1 MPKSLWFSLGW
12 SVLLISSL
20 KLNAQNVGIGTQAPH
35 PSAALEIAATNKG
48 VLLPRLSQSAR
59 LSIANPPAGLVV
71 YQTDATPGLFTFNG
85 TEWNRNGSSEL
96 EKITQGSN
104 TGWRLL
110 GRDISFYGQIGEQ
123 AIDFSSS
130 AVTPA
135 PRGAT
140 GSFSVAFGFNTTSS
154 GSSSFTAGRENT
166 ASGFNSTAIGQGL
179 TSKATHG
186 FAIGAYNDL
195 SDVLISS
202 TAPNDRIFQIGNGNL
217 STRSNAMTVL
227 RSGNVGIGQLLPA
240 ERLHVNGNIRTDRMI
255 ILSGKGD
262 GFGIE
267 FASNDVLKRFD
278 AGIIQYGGFGG
289 SQDILNISGGG
300 NATSVKRIR
309 FWADGGST
317 FDGDID
323 IFGFTRMG
331 LSGEGAPL
339 IKMKK
344 ITGTGPAVNGTIA
357 IPHGLVASKILQVSV
372 LMEYGL
378 GPNELLSANYTTSP
392 GFQYEWQ
399 VRPNDIFIINK
410 SGNSANIGSRPL
422 RILITYER

>member
-1 MPKSLWFSLGW
+1 MKNNLTTLGC
-12 SVLLISSL
+12 LLL
-20 KLNAQNVGIGTQAPH
+20 AAFGYAQNIGIGTQAPH
-35 PSAALEIAATNKG
+35 QSAALEISATNKG
-48 VLLPRLSQSAR
+48 VLLPRLSQAAR
-59 LSIANPPAGLVV
+59 LDIANPPAGLVV

-110 GRDISFYGQIGEQ
+110 GRDISFYGQIGQE
-123 AIDFSSS
+123 AVDFSSRGLS
-130 AVTPA
+130 PG
-135 PRGAT
+135 PFGAT
-140 GSFSVAFGFNTTSS
+140 GAFSVAFGVSNSATGNT
-154 GSSSFTAGRENT
+154 SFTAGRESI
-166 ASGFNSTAIGQGL
+166 ASGFISTAIGQGL
-179 TSKATHG
+179 TAKATHG

-195 SDVLISS
+195 SDVSIST
-202 TAPNDRIFQIGNGNL
+202 TAPNDRIFQIGNGNPG
-217 STRSNAMTVL
+217 TRRNAMTVL
-227 RSGNVGIGQLLPA
+227 RSGHVGIGQLLPA
-240 ERLHVNGNIRTDRMI
+240 EKLHVNGNIRGDGMI
-255 ILSGKGD
+255 MLSGKGD

-267 FASNDVLKRFD
+267 LASNDVLKRFD

-300 NATSVKRIR
+300 NSSSEKRIR
-309 FWADGGST
+309 FWAEGGST
-317 FDGDID
+317 FDGDMD

-331 LSGEGAPL
+331 QSGDGAPL

-344 ITGTGPAVNGTIA
+344 ITATGPAVNGTIA
-357 IPHGLVASKILQVSV
+357 IPHGLMASKILQVAV

-399 VRPNDIFIINK
+399 VRPNDIFIINRT
-410 SGNSANIGSRPL
+410 GNSTNLGSRPV